1 MDGFVFSS
9 AQGAVDSLL
18 GRLATALTDEAQL
31 LRGVRGD
38 VRFIR
43 DEMDSMN
50 GLLLHLAAGDAGA
63 GHGHHHV
70 RAWMRQVRD
79 LANDSQGCVN
89 RYVRHLGATARSRRR
104 GPLGYLRRAHRL
116 LWTLRAR
123 RRIAREIQE
132 LKVRAREVGERR
144 KRYGITV
151 PLPLAGGGDQADRA
165 RCHVPPVPLPHATAG
180 PGDDARRLALEGHE
194 GPVVSGEDVR
204 KLTKWLTEDAYDNG
218 RLRIIPV
225 AGPNGMGKSAL
236 AWRVYRHPAVAARFD
251 CRAWCNVGDP
261 HGGRSWADVAA
272 RLLGSLETRDGVGVQ
287 RWEDDAPVSEL
298 KAHLKGRRFLLVLD
312 GLEEQPTLA
321 AMEET
326 LRWCPYDAGSAVL
339 VTTRN
344 ETLVLNCDTY
354 SILHLKTR
362 PSVVDAFMDRALTM
376 VPDVAY
382 GMAVVL
388 RKILSRFSTDP
399 FYMKMLLHLLYVNPS
414 RTMQELQGLSTRL
427 TDEEPLKNAKQMFMF
442 SYDDLPSHYK
452 SCLLYLAI
460 FPQGC
465 SIRRNSLIRRWAV
478 EGLVGK
484 TDGFTA
490 LEAADRC
497 FDALL
502 DRGFVVPR
510 DIGAASR
517 VKSCRLDP
525 SVHDFITWIA
535 RYDNF
540 VDTNLP
546 SSLSQHL
553 SICNGVDLQQVAAKR
568 HASNCK
574 GLRKICC
581 CFPVRK
587 VSGCCDSIV
596 VLLEWLP
603 SFSRLEL
610 LKVLDLEACDGLK
623 KHHLEIICN
632 QIYQLK
638 YLCLRRTN
646 VTRLPKDINK
656 LRYLETLDIR
666 ETKIRDFGTK
676 PLMLQMLKHLLA
688 GSIDY
693 SPREDIIRSNGSFS
707 TVYMPHCI
715 GIMGNLQVLSHV
727 QVSHNDQL
735 DEISQLLQLRKLG
748 LVLSGK
754 EVDLKHFLRA
764 IDELHSCLRS
774 LSIKIKESCNV
785 TSEMHMVNPLF
796 KRHPKF
802 LESLSICSLRNE
814 LPYWVDELHQLAKI
828 TLSETFLT
836 ENALRTLGQLKGLR
850 CLRLRHNS
858 FVASRLAFGESEF
871 RNLTFLVIERTHIT
885 NISFSRKATPK
896 LENVVWSF
904 TQVQSISGIGYLERL
919 HRFELNGISI
929 PYSVREANAAFPNH
943 YVFKYNLQSRG

>member
-1 MDGFVFSS
+1 MDGGFVFSS

-18 GRLATALTDEAQL
+18 GRLSAALTDEAQL

-50 GLLLHLAAGDAGA
+50 GLLLHLAGA
-63 GHGHHHV
+63 GLADAAGGNHHHV

-89 RYVRHLGATARSRRR
+89 RYVRHLGATTGHSRRR
-104 GPLGYLRRAHRL
+104 GPFGYVRRAHRL
-116 LWTLRAR
+116 LWSLRAR
-123 RRIAREIQE
+123 RRIAKEIQE

-151 PLPLAGGGDQADRA
+151 PLPLAGGGNQDGA
-165 RCHVPPVPLPHATAG
+165 RSHTVPRVPLPHATAG
-180 PGDDARRLALEGHE
+180 PDDDARRLALEDHE
-194 GPVVSGEDVR
+194 GPVVSGEDVK
-204 KLTKWLTEDAYDNG
+204 KLTRWLTEDAYDSG
-218 RLRIIPV
+218 RLRVIPV
-225 AGPNGMGKSAL
+225 DGPGGMGKSAL
-236 AWRVYRHPAVAARFD
+236 AWRVYRHPAVAVRFD
-251 CRAWCNVGDP
+251 CRAWCNVGNP
-261 HGGRSWADVAA
+261 HGAGRSWLDVAA
-272 RLLGSLETRDGVGVQ
+272 QLLGSLETRDGVGVQ

-298 KAHLKGRRFLLVLD
+298 KAHLKGRRFLFVLD
-312 GLEEQPTLA
+312 DLDEQPTLT

-326 LRWCPYDAGSAVL
+326 LRWCPYDTGSAVL

-344 ETLVLNCDTY
+344 EPLVLNCDTY

-362 PSVVDAFMDRALTM
+362 PSIVDAFMDRALAM
-376 VPDVAY
+376 
-382 GMAVVL
+382 
-388 RKILSRFSTDP
+388 
-399 FYMKMLLHLLYVNPS
+399 MLLHLLYVNPS

-427 TDEEPLKNAKQMFMF
+427 TDEESLKNAKQMFMF

-460 FPQGC
+460 YPQGC
-465 SIRRNSLIRRWAV
+465 SIRRKSLIRRWAV

-484 TDGFTA
+484 TDGLTA

-502 DRGFVVPR
+502 DRGFVVPL
-510 DIGAASR
+510 DIGAAGK

-546 SSLSQHL
+546 PSLAPHL
-553 SICNGVDLQQVAAKR
+553 SICNGIDLQQILEKR

-574 GLRKICC
+574 GLRKIYCC
-581 CFPVRK
+581 YSVRK
-587 VSGCCDSIV
+587 VSGCCDNIM

-610 LKVLDLEACDGLK
+610 LKVLDLEGCDGLK
-623 KHHLEIICN
+623 KRHLKIICN

-646 VTRLPKDINK
+646 VAQLPKDINK

-666 ETKIRDFGTK
+666 ETKVRDFGTK

-688 GSIDY
+688 GSIDN

-707 TVYMPHCI
+707 TVYIPHCI
-715 GIMGNLQVLSHV
+715 GSMGNLQVLSHV
-727 QVSHNDQL
+727 EVSHNDEL

-748 LVLSGK
+748 VVLSGK
-754 EVDLKHFLRA
+754 EVDLKRLLRA

-774 LSIKIKESCNV
+774 LSIRIKESSKE

-796 KRHPKF
+796 KRPPKF
-802 LESLSICSLRNE
+802 LESLSICGLRNE

-828 TLSETFLT
+828 TLTETFLT

-850 CLRLRHNS
+850 CLRLRWNS

-896 LENVVWSF
+896 LENIVWLF
-904 TQVQSISGIGYLERL
+904 TQVQSISGIGYLGRL
-919 HRFELNGISI
+919 HRFELNGFSI
-929 PYSVREANAAFPNH
+929 PNSIKEANAAYPNH
-943 YVFKYNLQSRG
+943 HVFKYNLQSQG